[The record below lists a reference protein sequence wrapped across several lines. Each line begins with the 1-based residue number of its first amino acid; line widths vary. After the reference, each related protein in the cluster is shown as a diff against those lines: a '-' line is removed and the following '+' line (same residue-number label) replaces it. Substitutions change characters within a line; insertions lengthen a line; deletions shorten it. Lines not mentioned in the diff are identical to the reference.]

1 MPTFARGAMAVH
13 KQAKGRLRGAAA
25 TGLGLLLAGSTLV
38 GTTGS
43 GVMATAGAAVRPL
56 AQRHVSDQSNGV
68 QSSPLV
74 RITYSL
80 VRDSGGEGPKKGAE
94 IILLFSANGEAY
106 LYLADPT
113 EALGELGTYSYQAGK
128 LKLRIVTSD
137 FNINATFAL
146 SLTQTEVKMPFQIF
160 SAKPGS
166 SLWQQQPLA
175 IDEGIYGVFD
185 AAMNAAGPNLTTD
198 QAAAQ
203 AYAYAQAWVGAGS
216 AAHSRQVLSA
226 SLMSQAHGTL
236 AGARSPA
243 VRLSGRHLQAADSP
257 PSLGITGVVSLGD
270 DIEILYKDG
279 PPLLVELYAMPN
291 LGAGNVPLV
300 DSPLA
305 SDPRVHLDP
314 TVHPDGQFDPSHK
327 TAVIFDPFT
336 KMPWEPFTHHALTE
350 IAAIYHVEA
359 TLTEKGYTISELLNQ
374 NATIEGL
381 ADALVKGSG
390 VGRPR
395 TNGAGI
401 LVMSTHGDEA
411 GNLETA
417 DTVKVFDPDQ
427 GTVDA
432 AYLQEEVV
440 LAKQG
445 LKSLALY
452 DNNHGFPT
460 TFVLMDSQCSLVPL
474 PERGGFY
481 TLHENCSYHL
491 GLTPT
496 FWKWLRNAEKVSFS
510 DSLVY
515 ISACETDHS
524 SLLRNAIDAK
534 AYFAYYLSIDAALA
548 TAVMEYLI
556 DDLARPTHSP
566 EEAFYNMI
574 RVSNTRQMIYKEDH
588 LLDGVL
594 GKPGTSES
602 IAGNLMGWGWN
613 GSKLVVYDRSG
624 WDGEKRYG
632 VDPGQIWWMLFA
644 ARWDKDAIE
653 GAAELTS
660 CLNEYWVNGEPGGL
674 ANEFCNSANAGLLS
688 NRERVKADVAYSV
701 YLLTGEPPAG
711 FPQDDIVPRWTMDDS
726 G

>member
-216 AAHSRQVLSA
+216 AAHSQQVLSA

-257 PSLGITGVVSLGD
+257 PSRGITGVVSLGD

-359 TLTEKGYTISELLNQ
+359 TLTEKGYTIS
-374 NATIEGL
+374 
-381 ADALVKGSG
+381 
-390 VGRPR
+390 
-395 TNGAGI
+395 
-401 LVMSTHGDEA
+401 
-411 GNLETA
+411 
-417 DTVKVFDPDQ
+417 
-427 GTVDA
+427 
-432 AYLQEEVV
+432 
-440 LAKQG
+440 
-445 LKSLALY
+445 
-452 DNNHGFPT
+452 
-460 TFVLMDSQCSLVPL
+460 
-474 PERGGFY
+474 
-481 TLHENCSYHL
+481 
-491 GLTPT
+491 
-496 FWKWLRNAEKVSFS
+496 
-510 DSLVY
+510 
-515 ISACETDHS
+515 
-524 SLLRNAIDAK
+524 
-534 AYFAYYLSIDAALA
+534 
-548 TAVMEYLI
+548 
-556 DDLARPTHSP
+556 
-566 EEAFYNMI
+566 
-574 RVSNTRQMIYKEDH
+574 
-588 LLDGVL
+588 
-594 GKPGTSES
+594 
-602 IAGNLMGWGWN
+602 
-613 GSKLVVYDRSG
+613 
-624 WDGEKRYG
+624 
-632 VDPGQIWWMLFA
+632 
-644 ARWDKDAIE
+644 
-653 GAAELTS
+653 
-660 CLNEYWVNGEPGGL
+660 
-674 ANEFCNSANAGLLS
+674 
-688 NRERVKADVAYSV
+688 
-701 YLLTGEPPAG
+701 
-711 FPQDDIVPRWTMDDS
+711 
-726 G
+726 

>member
-1 MPTFARGAMAVH
+1 
-13 KQAKGRLRGAAA
+13 
-25 TGLGLLLAGSTLV
+25 
-38 GTTGS
+38 
-43 GVMATAGAAVRPL
+43 MATAGAAVRPL

-80 VRDSGGEGPKKGAE
+80 VRDSGGEGPQKGAE

-137 FNINATFAL
+137 FKINATFAL

-160 SAKPGS
+160 SPKPGS
-166 SLWQQQPLA
+166 SLWQQEPLA

-185 AAMNAAGPNLTTD
+185 AAMNAAGLNLTTEE
-198 QAAAQ
+198 AAAQ

-216 AAHSRQVLSA
+216 AAHSQQVPSA
-226 SLMSQAHGTL
+226 SSMSQVHNTL
-236 AGARSPA
+236 AGARSPS

-674 ANEFCNSANAGLLS
+674 ANEFCNSANAGLLT
-688 NRERVKADVAYSV
+688 NKERVKADVGYAV

>member
-674 ANEFCNSANAGLLS
+674 ANEFCNSANAGLLT
-688 NRERVKADVAYSV
+688 NKERVKADVGYAV

>member
-1 MPTFARGAMAVH
+1 MPMFARGAMTAH
-13 KQAKGRLRGAAA
+13 EQASGRLRGAAA
-25 TGLGLLLAGSTLV
+25 TGLGLLLAGATLV

-56 AQRHVSDQSNGV
+56 AQRQVSNRSSGV

-74 RITYSL
+74 RTAYWL
-80 VRDSGGEGPKKGAE
+80 VRDSGGEGPQKGAE

-113 EALGELGTYSYQAGK
+113 EALGELGSYSYQAGK

-137 FNINATFAL
+137 ININATFAL

-175 IDEGIYGVFD
+175 IDQGIYGVFD
-185 AAMNAAGPNLTTD
+185 AAMNAAGLNLTTD

-216 AAHSRQVLSA
+216 SAHSQQVLSD
-226 SLMSQAHGTL
+226 SSMSQAHNTL
-236 AGARSPA
+236 AGARSQS
-243 VRLSGRHLQAADSP
+243 VRLSGLHLRAADSP

-279 PPLLVELYAMPN
+279 PPLLVELYSIPN
-291 LGAGNVPLV
+291 TGAGNVPLV

-305 SDPRVHLDP
+305 SDPRVYLDP

-359 TLTEKGYTISELLNQ
+359 TLTEKGYTVSELLNQ

-390 VGRPR
+390 
-395 TNGAGI
+395 AGHPGVVI
-401 LVMSTHGDEA
+401 MSTHGNEA
-411 GNLETA
+411 GDLETA
-417 DTVKVFDPDQ
+417 DTVKVFDPDE

-432 AYLQEEVV
+432 AYLQEKVV

-460 TFVLMDSQCSLVPL
+460 TFVLIDKQCSLVL
-474 PERGGFY
+474 KPEGGEFIV
-481 TLHENCSYHL
+481 HENCSYHL
-491 GLTPT
+491 GLTPI
-496 FWKWLRNAEKVSFS
+496 FWKWLRNAEKVSFN

-515 ISACETDHS
+515 ISACQTDHS
-524 SLLRNAIDAK
+524 ASLRDAIDAK
-534 AYFAYYLSIDAALA
+534 AYFAYYLSIDANLA

-566 EEAFYNMI
+566 EEAFYNML
-574 RVSNTRQMIYKEDH
+574 RVDNTRQMIYKEDH
-588 LLDGVL
+588 LLNGVL
-594 GKPGTSES
+594 GKPGTDES
-602 IAGNLMGWGWN
+602 IAGNLEGWGWN

-632 VDPGQIWWMLFA
+632 VDPGQVWWMLYA
-644 ARWDKDAIE
+644 ARWDKDATE
-653 GAAELTS
+653 GAAELTN

-688 NRERVKADVAYSV
+688 NKERVKADVAYAV

>member
-1 MPTFARGAMAVH
+1 
-13 KQAKGRLRGAAA
+13 
-25 TGLGLLLAGSTLV
+25 
-38 GTTGS
+38 
-43 GVMATAGAAVRPL
+43 
-56 AQRHVSDQSNGV
+56 
-68 QSSPLV
+68 
-74 RITYSL
+74 
-80 VRDSGGEGPKKGAE
+80 
-94 IILLFSANGEAY
+94 
-106 LYLADPT
+106 
-113 EALGELGTYSYQAGK
+113 
-128 LKLRIVTSD
+128 
-137 FNINATFAL
+137 
-146 SLTQTEVKMPFQIF
+146 
-160 SAKPGS
+160 
-166 SLWQQQPLA
+166 
-175 IDEGIYGVFD
+175 
-185 AAMNAAGPNLTTD
+185 
-198 QAAAQ
+198 
-203 AYAYAQAWVGAGS
+203 
-216 AAHSRQVLSA
+216 
-226 SLMSQAHGTL
+226 
-236 AGARSPA
+236 
-243 VRLSGRHLQAADSP
+243 
-257 PSLGITGVVSLGD
+257 
-270 DIEILYKDG
+270 
-279 PPLLVELYAMPN
+279 
-291 LGAGNVPLV
+291 
-300 DSPLA
+300 
-305 SDPRVHLDP
+305 
-314 TVHPDGQFDPSHK
+314 
-327 TAVIFDPFT
+327 
-336 KMPWEPFTHHALTE
+336 LTE

-674 ANEFCNSANAGLLS
+674 ANEFCNSANAGLLT
-688 NRERVKADVAYSV
+688 NKERVKADVGYAV

>member
-1 MPTFARGAMAVH
+1 
-13 KQAKGRLRGAAA
+13 
-25 TGLGLLLAGSTLV
+25 
-38 GTTGS
+38 
-43 GVMATAGAAVRPL
+43 MATAGAAVRPL

-350 IAAIYHVEA
+350 IAAIYHGEA
-359 TLTEKGYTISELLNQ
+359 TLTEKGYTTNELLNQ
-374 NATIEGL
+374 KATIEGL

-674 ANEFCNSANAGLLS
+674 ANEFCNSANAGLLT
-688 NRERVKADVAYSV
+688 NKERVKADVGYAV

>member
-1 MPTFARGAMAVH
+1 MPTFANGAMAVH
-13 KQAKGRLRGAAA
+13 KQAGGRLRGVAAS
-25 TGLGLLLAGSTLV
+25 GLGLLLAGATLV

-43 GVMATAGAAVRPL
+43 GVTATAGAAVRPL
-56 AQRHVSDQSNGV
+56 AQRQVSDRSGGV

-80 VRDSGGEGPKKGAE
+80 VRDSGGEGPQKGAE

-137 FNINATFAL
+137 ININATFAL
-146 SLTQTEVKMPFQIF
+146 SLTETEVKMPFQIF

-166 SLWQQQPLA
+166 SLWLQQPLA
-175 IDEGIYGVFD
+175 IDQGIYGVFD
-185 AAMNAAGPNLTTD
+185 AAMNATGLNLTTEG
-198 QAAAQ
+198 AAAQ

-216 AAHSRQVLSA
+216 SAHSQQVLST
-226 SLMSQAHGTL
+226 SSMSQAHGTL
-236 AGARSPA
+236 AGARAPL
-243 VRLSGRHLQAADSP
+243 VHLSGRHLRAPASP

-279 PPLLVELYAMPN
+279 PPLLVELCAWPN
-291 LGAGNVPLV
+291 SGAGNAPLV

-314 TVHPDGQFDPSHK
+314 TVHPDGRFDPPHK

-336 KMPWEPFTHHALTE
+336 KMPWEPFTHTALTE
-350 IAAIYHVEA
+350 IAAIYQVEA

-374 NATIEGL
+374 NATIEGI
-381 ADALVKGSG
+381 ADALGKGSG

-401 LVMSTHGDEA
+401 LAMSTHGNEA
-411 GNLETA
+411 GDLETA

-427 GTVDA
+427 GAVDA
-432 AYLQEEVV
+432 AYLKEKAV
-440 LAKQG
+440 LAKEG
-445 LKSLALY
+445 LRSLALY

-460 TFVLMDSQCSLVPL
+460 TFVLMDKQCSLLLL
-474 PERGGFY
+474 PESGGFA
-481 TLHENCSYHL
+481 TLHDNCSFHL

-515 ISACETDHS
+515 ISACQTDHS
-524 SLLRNAIDAK
+524 NLLRDAIDAK
-534 AYFAYYLSIDAALA
+534 AYFAYSLSVTANLA

-574 RVSNTRQMIYKEDH
+574 RVDNTSQMIYKEDH

-594 GKPGTSES
+594 GKHGTDEA
-602 IAGNLMGWGWN
+602 IVGNLDGWGWN
-613 GSKLVVYDRSG
+613 GSALVPYDGSG
-624 WDGEKRYG
+624 WDGEKAYG
-632 VDPGQIWWMLFA
+632 IDPGQIWWMLFA

-653 GAAELTS
+653 GAAELTN
-660 CLNEYWVNGEPGGL
+660 CLDEYWVNGEPGGL

-688 NRERVKADVAYSV
+688 NKERVKADVAYAV

-711 FPQDDIVPRWTMDDS
+711 FPQNDIVPRWTMDDS

>member
-1 MPTFARGAMAVH
+1 
-13 KQAKGRLRGAAA
+13 
-25 TGLGLLLAGSTLV
+25 
-38 GTTGS
+38 
-43 GVMATAGAAVRPL
+43 MATAGAAVRPL

-216 AAHSRQVLSA
+216 AAHSQQVLSA

-674 ANEFCNSANAGLLS
+674 ANEFCNSANAGLLT
-688 NRERVKADVAYSV
+688 NKERVKADVGYAV

>member
-1 MPTFARGAMAVH
+1 
-13 KQAKGRLRGAAA
+13 
-25 TGLGLLLAGSTLV
+25 
-38 GTTGS
+38 
-43 GVMATAGAAVRPL
+43 MATAGAAVRPL

-674 ANEFCNSANAGLLS
+674 ANEFCNSANAGLLT
-688 NRERVKADVAYSV
+688 NKERVKADVGYAV